1 MGWPKGK
8 PRGARV
14 QPIQPAVVAHIEPI
28 PLAHIGGTDGVNDA
42 TTELAIPADWHPGM
56 LLNVRNSG
64 DALTITLF
72 PEEFDYRRPERALRF
87 TNFTEGQN
95 FVSKWY
101 SRESADPRAR

>member
-14 QPIQPAVVAHIEPI
+14 QSAVIAHVEP
-28 PLAHIGGTDGVNDA
+28 LTALNTHVGGTDGVNDA

-64 DALTITLF
+64 DALTITLY
-72 PEEFDYRRPERALRF
+72 PEEFDYRKPERALRF
-87 TNFTEGQN
+87 TNYADGQN
-95 FVSKWY
+95 FVSLWY
-101 SRESADPRAR
+101 SRQHHDPRAR